1 MAVAALSAT
10 DTPSQTSTR
19 AVSRL
24 RAVKRFKLSLLLPL
38 VALIFLLLT
47 PVLLLQ
53 LYFSFHQ
60 WSVYLGSWW
69 DAEFVGLDMFKEV
82 LTDPRFGWAIV
93 RSLSFATGSTLG
105 CFVFGFMLAYLMYRP
120 FRGQALYYIVF
131 ILPMLTVPVVVAY
144 TAEMMLYSDG
154 PVNHI
159 ITALIGIDF
168 KPAWLTNPH
177 LAMLTVSLLEIWN
190 WTPFSFI
197 IMLAGLAAIPKEPI
211 EAAEILG
218 ASKWRIFWEVQV
230 PLLRPVILL
239 ALVLRFLEAMAEF
252 PKTWALF
259 QGGPGSA
266 TETLPVYI
274 YMTTWQYF
282 QISKGAAM
290 SYLVMVMMVG
300 IVLFAIHLLRREKRS
315 LDKMYETADAPGEG

>member
-1 MAVAALSAT
+1 
-10 DTPSQTSTR
+10 
-19 AVSRL
+19 
-24 RAVKRFKLSLLLPL
+24 LLLPL
-38 VALIFLLLT
+38 IAMFLLVLT

-60 WSVYLGSWW
+60 WTVYLTSWW
-69 DAEFVGLDMFKEV
+69 DADFIGFDLFREV
-82 LTDPRFGWAIV
+82 LTDPRFGWAVV
-93 RSLSFATGSTLG
+93 RSLAFATGSTLG
-105 CFVFGFMLAYLMYRP
+105 CFVFGFLLAYLMYKP
-120 FRGQALYYIVF
+120 FPGHAVYYIVF

-144 TAEMMLYSDG
+144 TAEMLLYRSG
-154 PVNHI
+154 PINDLISHLLHVN
-159 ITALIGIDF
+159 F
-168 KPAWLTNPH
+168 QVSWLTDPNIA
-177 LAMLTVSLLEIWN
+177 LLTVALLEIWN

-218 ASKWRIFWEVQV
+218 ASKWRIFWEVQL

-274 YMTTWQYF
+274 FMTTWQYF
-282 QISKGAAM
+282 EISKGAAM
-290 SYLVMVMMVG
+290 SYIVMMLMVA
-300 IVLFAIHLLRREKRS
+300 IVLVAIHFLRREKRA
-315 LDKMYETADAPGEG
+315 LDAMYQQRDVEQAAEA